1 MSLFGRSVE
10 DDGALGRR
18 QLAERH
24 VGTHAHRPAH
34 VGHERPHQAVPR
46 SHGPFV
52 DRLRFVGHER
62 RTVYGHD
69 RTRTAAPATCSA
81 AVERE
86 LLGPGRIEPMAA
98 VRADELL
105 LGRDGQRRR
114 MVMPAV
120 RTAVRSQAREHKP
133 QAVEQLGAGAE
144 GAADTRHAWPLVE
157 CDGGGNICYFIDL
170 RLGSLRHAPARIGGQ
185 RLQIAPRP
193 FGVEHPER
201 QRRFARSRHAS
212 DADDAVE
219 RNIYI
224 HVFEVVDARTADSY
238 FVRCFLHLHK
248 VSYQTY
254 KSTER
259 QITCIVTNRAKRNA
273 FRDLS
278 RPLPES
284 QRRTTDRP
292 AKITDETG
300 DVFETKPVGDLRYGR
315 IRITQQALG
324 IDCILISYSSGT
336 KIQFFVSCSN
346 CCLHYINRIF
356 IFHIRPMS

>member
-1 MSLFGRSVE
+1 
-10 DDGALGRR
+10 
-18 QLAERH
+18 
-24 VGTHAHRPAH
+24 
-34 VGHERPHQAVPR
+34 
-46 SHGPFV
+46 
-52 DRLRFVGHER
+52 
-62 RTVYGHD
+62 
-69 RTRTAAPATCSA
+69 
-81 AVERE
+81 
-86 LLGPGRIEPMAA
+86 MAA

-105 LGRDGQRRR
+105 LGRDGQRRH

-300 DVFETKPVGDLRYGR
+300 DVLETKPVGDLRYGR

-336 KIQFFVSCSN
+336 KIQFLYLVPIAVC
-346 CCLHYINRIF
+346 IT
-356 IFHIRPMS
+356 